1 MRRRDFI
8 ALIGS
13 ATLCP
18 LAARAHIT
26 TLVAIDFGGRLADI
40 QIAPNLAHLTPL
52 ARGGVK
58 ACQHQ
63 SLTVRAGSG
72 ARQAVKSREPALG
85 NEQGA
90 SSGATTLVAPTCAAL
105 AMLTRLTPRLGGW

>member
-8 ALIGS
+8 ALFGS

-40 QIAPNLAHLTPL
+40 QIAPSLVHLTRWHETL
-52 ARGGVK
+52 SKRGSVK
-58 ACQHQ
+58 A
-63 SLTVRAGSG
+63 
-72 ARQAVKSREPALG
+72 
-85 NEQGA
+85 
-90 SSGATTLVAPTCAAL
+90 
-105 AMLTRLTPRLGGW
+105 